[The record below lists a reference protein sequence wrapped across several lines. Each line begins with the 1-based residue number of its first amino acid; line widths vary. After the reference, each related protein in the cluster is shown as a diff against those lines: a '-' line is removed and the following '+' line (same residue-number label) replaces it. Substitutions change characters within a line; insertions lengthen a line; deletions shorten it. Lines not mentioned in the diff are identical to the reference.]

1 MAVEAVCA
9 VCFFY
14 GNVGDDDL
22 IAPPF
27 LSF

>member
-1 MAVEAVCA
+1 MAVEVGRA